1 MRLSSLAALFG
12 SLVLAAGCDSPPPL
26 PGGPAA
32 PLTLEQ
38 HASKFH
44 ADPQPNRTVSGDQ
57 IPLKFIDS
65 AGNAVDL
72 ASFRGK
78 ANVVLVVVKG
88 LPPQYGGRFCPGCL
102 AQVNSLTA
110 NHAEFTKRGAEIL
123 MVFPGPKD
131 ALPQFLADGKVNGT
145 GGNPKVPFA
154 LLLDTDLNAVKTLGI
169 SGEFAKPSTY
179 ILDKKGN
186 VVFAFVGGDTYD
198 RPSVQALLAQL
209 DKLNAPK

>member
-12 SLVLAAGCDSPPPL
+12 SLVLAAGCDSPPL
-26 PGGPAA
+26 PSGV

-57 IPLKFIDS
+57 IPLTFIDS

-131 ALPQFLADGKVNGT
+131 ALPQFLADGKVNGNT
-145 GGNPKVPFA
+145 GLYQAGWIKRQGVWLIRTESYVRLHCADENDCPK
-154 LLLDTDLNAVKTLGI
+154 
-169 SGEFAKPSTY
+169 
-179 ILDKKGN
+179 
-186 VVFAFVGGDTYD
+186 
-198 RPSVQALLAQL
+198 
-209 DKLNAPK
+209 

>member
-1 MRLSSLAALFG
+1 MRLPSLAALVG
-12 SLVLAAGCDSPPPL
+12 LLVLAAGCDSTPPL
-26 PGGPAA
+26 PSGRP
-32 PLTLEQ
+32 PVTLEEG
-38 HASKFH
+38 ASKFKND
-44 ADPQPNRTVSGDQ
+44 AQSNRTVPGEQ
-57 IPLKFIDS
+57 VPLTFIDS
-65 AGNAVDL
+65 AGNKVDL
-72 ASFRGK
+72 AAFRGK

-131 ALPQFLADGKVNGT
+131 ALPQFLADGKVDGAD
-145 GGNPKVPFA
+145 GNPKVPFA

-169 SGEFAKPSTY
+169 SGELAKPSTY

-209 DKLNAPK
+209 DKLNAQK

>member
-1 MRLSSLAALFG
+1 MRLPSLAALVG
-12 SLVLAAGCDSPPPL
+12 LLAVAAGCDSTPPL
-26 PGGPAA
+26 PSGSA
-32 PLTLEQ
+32 PLSLEQ
-38 HASKFH
+38 GAGKFH
-44 ADPQPNRTVSGDQ
+44 NDAQSNRTVSGEQ
-57 IPLKFIDS
+57 VPLTFIDS
-65 AGNAVDL
+65 AGNKVDL
-72 ASFRGK
+72 KSFHGK

-88 LPPQYGGRFCPGCL
+88 LPPQYGGQFCPGCL

-131 ALPQFLADGKVNGT
+131 ALPQFLAAGKVDGAD
-145 GGNPKVPFA
+145 GNPKVPFA

-169 SGEFAKPSTY
+169 SGELAKPSTY

-209 DKLNAPK
+209 DN